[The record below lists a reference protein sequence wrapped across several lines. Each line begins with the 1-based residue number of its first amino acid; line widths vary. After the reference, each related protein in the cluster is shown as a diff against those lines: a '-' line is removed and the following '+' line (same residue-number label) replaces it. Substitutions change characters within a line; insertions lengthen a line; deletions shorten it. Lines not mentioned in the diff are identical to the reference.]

1 MPRYRYTAIDIERNK
16 VTSDINADDEDD
28 LRKILRSMNLIPL
41 RYEKVDERSTSYRL
55 KSNEVAEFCRQLNN
69 MLASGITAVR
79 AMEILIQNDFK
90 PKLKA
95 IYEFMQS
102 ELLKGVTLSEV
113 MRMQGGTFPEL
124 LVNMFASA
132 EASGQLEKTTYNM
145 AIHYEKEHKLN
156 GKIKSAMRYPQILI
170 ILTAIVVVAIFLF
183 VLPTFFDTLR
193 EFGEMPLLTR
203 VIISFTEFLQ
213 SYIIHLAAGVAA
225 VFIGIKQA
233 LKVYKVR
240 LWFDSFKLR
249 MPAVGKPLRT
259 IYTARFS
266 RTLASLYS
274 SGVSMIAALEIT
286 GTVLNNKYI
295 ESQFPQLV
303 IKVRNGEPLS
313 ESLSKVDGFVKKL
326 TGTMSIGEESG
337 RLDAILESS
346 AEMFDYE
353 AEEATSALVAYAE
366 PVMLI
371 FIAAIVLIVILAVMT
386 PMMSIYETLGV

>member
-1 MPRYRYTAIDIERNK
+1 MPRYRYTAIDLERK
-16 VTSDINADDEDD
+16 RVTSDVNAEDEDD
-28 LRKILRSMNLIPL
+28 LRKILRSMNLIPISFDT
-41 RYEKVDERSTSYRL
+41 VDERSTTYRL

-113 MRMQGGTFPEL
+113 MRMQGSTFPEL
-124 LVNMFASA
+124 LINMFASA
-132 EASGQLEKTTYNM
+132 EASGQLEKVTYNM
-145 AIHYEKEHKLN
+145 AVHYEKEHKLN

-170 ILTAIVVVAIFLF
+170 ILTVLVVIAIFLF
-183 VLPTFFDTLR
+183 VLPTFFETLR
-193 EFGEMPLLTR
+193 EFGEMPMLTQ
-203 VIISFTEFLQ
+203 IIIGMTEFLQ
-213 SYIIHLAAGVAA
+213 ENILFLAVGVAA
-225 VFIGIKQA
+225 VFVGIKQS
-233 LKVYKVR
+233 LKIYSVR
-240 LWFDSFKLR
+240 LWFDRFKLR
-249 MPAVGKPLRT
+249 MPVVGKPLRT

-295 ESQFPQLV
+295 EAQFPQLV
-303 IKVRNGEPLS
+303 ISVRNGEPLS
-313 ESLSKVDGFVKKL
+313 ASLSKVDGFVKKL
-326 TGTMSIGEESG
+326 TGTMTIGEESG

-353 AEEATSALVAYAE
+353 AEEATAAIVSYAE

-371 FIAAIVLIVILAVMT
+371 FIAAIVLVVILAVMT